1 MSRVLSTDFC
11 YTDKK
16 QTLVG
21 SVGKH
26 GELTQASLYFGER
39 PIVSLTSD
47 MHKVREF
54 DGLMAINTQGE
65 LSQLIG
71 IYFHGNLYPYN
82 WKTLADDIIR
92 LIHKAVDKGR
102 ASRVII
108 SSIKYVDET
117 GFGGDFPYLKSGNN
131 KLFKGN
137 QFGLQFVAGELDN
150 KALGEDRRFIERQGR
165 VIFNQLRTGE
175 GFVKFV
181 SGKGNAMIG
190 NKKTKAQLISKVEN
204 RPVLVPIK

>member
-1 MSRVLSTDFC
+1 MSRVLGTDFC

-26 GELTQASLYFGER
+26 G
-39 PIVSLTSD
+39 
-47 MHKVREF
+47 
-54 DGLMAINTQGE
+54 
-65 LSQLIG
+65 
-71 IYFHGNLYPYN
+71 
-82 WKTLADDIIR
+82 
-92 LIHKAVDKGR
+92 
-102 ASRVII
+102 
-108 SSIKYVDET
+108 
-117 GFGGDFPYLKSGNN
+117 DFPYLKSGND

-137 QFGLQFVAGELDN
+137 RFGRQFVTGDLDN
-150 KALGEDRRFIERQGR
+150 KVLGEDRRFIEMQGR
-165 VIFNQLRTGE
+165 VLASHLSKGGTT
-175 GFVKFV
+175 VKFV